1 MPGRIKEF
9 FHKIIKIND
18 TPESLARGIA
28 IGFFFGVSIFWGL
41 QILLSLLFAQIFRGN
56 KKASIIM
63 TAVSNPLTTPFIYS
77 ASYKI
82 GHLIINDHEKI
93 IDYSVISTI
102 RDILDLGLP
111 FIEAIFTGT
120 LIVGLSGSTICYFTA
135 REYLKRRKLKHPDY
149 EGDDK

>member
-1 MPGRIKEF
+1 MTGKLKELV
-9 FHKIIKIND
+9 HKITKIND

-41 QILLSLLFAQIFRGN
+41 QILLSLVFAQIFKGN

-82 GHLIINDHEKI
+82 GHFIVNDQEKI
-93 IDYSVISTI
+93 IDYSAISTF

-120 LIVGLSGSTICYFTA
+120 IIVGLSGGIACYFTA
-135 REYLKRRKLKHPDY
+135 REYLKRRKLKQPDNDA
-149 EGDDK
+149 G